1 MTNFES
7 LIIKELKMLTDL
19 RNLDD
24 YENMSKQ
31 QIKSN
36 ILNISPSASKF
47 TSKVKKSI
55 TDTKFVSKVKE
66 KSASKTEAK
75 GKSKPE
81 SILNLDEVNEAE
93 QMEVEKS
100 C

>member
-1 MTNFES
+1 MTNSES

-24 YENMSKQ
+24 YENMSRQ
-31 QIKSN
+31 QLKSN

-47 TSKVKKSI
+47 TFI

-75 GKSKPE
+75 VKSKPE
-81 SILNLDEVNEAE
+81 SILNLAEVNEAE